1 MAGRPKGRK
10 PRLMLTVPQ
19 DLHDLIKEIAD
30 ARGVP
35 MSSVAVEL
43 LSEMQPVLE
52 AALPIFKKQ
61 KQISDE
67 LLKTMEETEK
77 EADKLL
83 EGLFKRLGE

>member
-19 DLHDLIKEIAD
+19 DLHDLIKAIAD

-43 LSEMQPVLE
+43 LSEMQPALE
-52 AALPIFKKQ
+52 AALPILR
-61 KQISDE
+61 SRS
-67 LLKTMEETEK
+67 
-77 EADKLL
+77 KLVTNY
-83 EGLFKRLGE
+83 

>member
-1 MAGRPKGRK
+1 
-10 PRLMLTVPQ
+10 
-19 DLHDLIKEIAD
+19 
-30 ARGVP
+30 

>member
-43 LSEMQPVLE
+43 LSEMQP
-52 AALPIFKKQ
+52 AL
-61 KQISDE
+61 E
-67 LLKTMEETEK
+67 LLCQ
-77 EADKLL
+77 
-83 EGLFKRLGE
+83 F

>member
-43 LSEMQPVLE
+43 LSEMQP
-52 AALPIFKKQ
+52 AL
-61 KQISDE
+61 E
-67 LLKTMEETEK
+67 LLCQFLRSRS
-77 EADKLL
+77 KLVTNY
-83 EGLFKRLGE
+83 

>member
-1 MAGRPKGRK
+1 
-10 PRLMLTVPQ
+10 MLTVPQ

-43 LSEMQPVLE
+43 LSEMQPALE

-77 EADKLL
+77 ADKLL
-83 EGLFKRLGE
+83 EGLFKRLGEWLC

>member
-1 MAGRPKGRK
+1 MAGRPKGEK

-43 LSEMQPVLE
+43 LSEMQPALG
-52 AALPIFKKQ
+52 AALPILR
-61 KQISDE
+61 SRS
-67 LLKTMEETEK
+67 
-77 EADKLL
+77 KLVTNY
-83 EGLFKRLGE
+83 

>member
-1 MAGRPKGRK
+1 MGRPKGRK

-43 LSEMQPVLE
+43 LSEMQP
-52 AALPIFKKQ
+52 A
-61 KQISDE
+61 
-67 LLKTMEETEK
+67 
-77 EADKLL
+77 L
-83 EGLFKRLGE
+83 EGCFANF

>member
-1 MAGRPKGRK
+1 MPGRPKGRK

-43 LSEMQPVLE
+43 LSEMQP
-52 AALPIFKKQ
+52 AL
-61 KQISDE
+61 E
-67 LLKTMEETEK
+67 LLCQFLRSRS
-77 EADKLL
+77 KLVTNY
-83 EGLFKRLGE
+83 

>member
-1 MAGRPKGRK
+1 MQKWQEGQGRK

-43 LSEMQPVLE
+43 LSEMQP
-52 AALPIFKKQ
+52 AL
-61 KQISDE
+61 E
-67 LLKTMEETEK
+67 LLCQFLRSRS
-77 EADKLL
+77 KLVTNY
-83 EGLFKRLGE
+83 

>member
-1 MAGRPKGRK
+1 MQKWQEGQKVEK

-43 LSEMQPVLE
+43 LSEMQPALE
-52 AALPIFKKQ
+52 AALPIFK
-61 KQISDE
+61 SRS
-67 LLKTMEETEK
+67 
-77 EADKLL
+77 KLVTNY
-83 EGLFKRLGE
+83 

>member
-43 LSEMQPVLE
+43 LSEMQPALE
-52 AALPIFKKQ
+52 R
-61 KQISDE
+61 
-67 LLKTMEETEK
+67 LLCQFLRSRS
-77 EADKLL
+77 KLVTNY
-83 EGLFKRLGE
+83 